1 MMPQGHTSTLR
12 ARGTPEVGGDGG
24 PEPCGCLLPGAIISC
39 WAEASGGPGCRLGQ
53 GQEMYGIRSTNYF
66 SVLPLPV
73 SHCLPFAPLP
83 MPPGSSSSDLEEG
96 LLSQCGVLCT
106 LQQPQAIVLPNNS
119 SSLSLLGELLTTGK
133 LSLALWLVI
142 SLHASP

>member
-1 MMPQGHTSTLR
+1 MMPQ
-12 ARGTPEVGGDGG
+12 GTPEVGGDGG
-24 PEPCGCLLPGAIISC
+24 PEPCGCLLPGAVISC

-53 GQEMYGIRSTNYF
+53 EMYGVRSTNYF
-66 SVLPLPV
+66 LVLPLPA
-73 SHCLPFAPLP
+73 SRCLPFAPLP
-83 MPPGSSSSDLEEG
+83 MPPGSSSSDPEEG

-119 SSLSLLGELLTTGK
+119 SSLSLPGELLATGK
-133 LSLALWLVI
+133 LSPDLWLVI